1 MATRPP
7 DFKASGVRTERI
19 IASGSLN
26 NPRLLIIGSG
36 STNSDGVNVNTDT
49 IKLSGT
55 GSDTWLFISGSR
67 GGSDRVAFGGDTYFS
82 GSIFGNNLV
91 VSSSTITVGLSTST
105 GYSDTYFYVTGAAGS
120 KNSLIKG
127 TSIFAG
133 DLVVSGDIYNSA
145 GVIYTP
151 GSSTPGGSPGSVQT
165 NDGSGGFDGFGGFT
179 YDDPTLT
186 LSVYNVDA
194 TSLTGSLTTLSDG
207 SPYLLAGSNVTLST
221 GSNGAVTISSTGGGG
236 SSYWQSSAAD
246 VIFTTGSAY
255 ATVLSSSLGLIVTGS
270 SRMTGSL
277 TVTGTLSV
285 YAVDGGTLQLS
296 SSVGMSIATHADDGN
311 FYLTNLKNGG
321 TLSFGANNSSGVGKQ
336 LVNMQAGSTT
346 GNIYM
351 SGSAHLGKDATDM
364 LFVNAS
370 LSSDIV
376 PDTDRTRNLGSP
388 SLRFANMYTG
398 DLHLKNDRGDW
409 TIIEEPEFL
418 TITNNLTGKRFKFLM
433 EPIG

>member
-82 GSIFGNNLV
+82 GSIFGSDLV
-91 VSSSTITVGLSTST
+91 VSSSTITVGLSAST
-105 GYSDTYFYVTGAAGS
+105 GYSDTYFYVTGTAGS

-194 TSLTGSLTTLSDG
+194 TSLTGSLTTLNDG
-207 SPYLLAGSNVTLST
+207 SPYLLAGTNVTLST
-221 GSNGAVTISSTGGGG
+221 GSNGAVTIASAGGG
-236 SSYWQSSAAD
+236 SSNWNELSPSPRLNTTASVSVAGDLGTSYAAENRGSD
-246 VIFTTGSAY
+246 VFFFVSGTRGGTPASTKKSVFGGDVVVTGSTYFGTSNAD
-255 ATVLSSSLGLIVTGS
+255 TFVMNSSLGS
-270 SRMTGSL
+270 S
-277 TVTGTLSV
+277 
-285 YAVDGGTLQLS
+285 
-296 SSVGMSIATHADDGN
+296 
-311 FYLTNLKNGG
+311 
-321 TLSFGANNSSGVGKQ
+321 
-336 LVNMQAGSTT
+336 
-346 GNIYM
+346 
-351 SGSAHLGKDATDM
+351 
-364 LFVNAS
+364 
-370 LSSDIV
+370 IV
-376 PDTDRTRNLGSP
+376 PTTDRAYDLGSP
-388 SLRFANMYTG
+388 TLRFANMYTG

-409 TIIEEPEFL
+409 TVIEEPDFL
-418 TITNNLTGKRFKFLM
+418 SITNNRTGKRFKILM
-433 EPIG
+433 EPID